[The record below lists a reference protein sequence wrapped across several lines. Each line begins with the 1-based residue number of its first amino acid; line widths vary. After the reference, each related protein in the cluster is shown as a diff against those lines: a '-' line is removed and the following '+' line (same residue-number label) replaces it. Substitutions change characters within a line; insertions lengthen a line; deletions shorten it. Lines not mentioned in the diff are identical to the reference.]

1 MTVRMNKM
9 ANTRKKLTMR
19 DCISATF
26 AVSASTFTLPAL
38 AASMV
43 AISSSAY
50 ADSRINNVSVIQTA
64 PAVTQLR
71 LGFSSTP
78 VLPTAY
84 QLADPSRLVLDFDKV
99 QNGLSTRATD
109 YNVGMIR
116 DISALNSDSTT
127 RLIVG
132 LKQEGSYTTTIS
144 GNDLLLTLSEPNRPT
159 VNKRIVRS
167 ATLPPATTV
176 ATSVVTPAATSIVTP
191 IVTNKSSVTVPNV
204 VVTPDVY
211 VTDNTNLTTTPI
223 VTPIIET
230 DSVAVTPIVAG
241 TTTVKKPA
249 PADTMVV
256 RVNPLLDPRLASS
269 QVSRQYSYDGLA
281 AVNFA
286 TASDGGGNVNIT
298 LANEAI
304 PVDVQR
310 QGNKLIVRLTGSTVP
325 RNLLRR
331 LNVNSGLVNSID
343 TSNQGQNGVVTIN
356 MNADYEYQAFQ
367 SGNQLT
373 IGITKPE
380 LLREPT
386 LEEKVYTGEA
396 LSMEFQ
402 DVEIRTVL
410 DILAQFTDMNIVASD
425 SVAGNITLRLIN
437 VPWDQALDIILK
449 SKNLGKRENGNV
461 ILVAPSAELATQEAQ
476 ELEAQLAVEAYEP
489 LRTEYIR
496 LSYAKAADVLT
507 LISQGSGG
515 SGGNSNGTANNRI
528 DDNSTLL
535 SNRGTVTVD
544 ERTNTLIIKDVPRS
558 IENIHNLIS
567 KIDIPV
573 RQVMIEARIVS
584 ASDTFSKEIGVRW
597 GILSN
602 GAANNRSLLVGG
614 SNQTINDLKN
624 FTIESTTINGQTVTY
639 PKYDISRPDNLN
651 VDLGVA
657 NPAGRIAFGLL
668 SMSDVMLDLE
678 LSALQADNRG
688 EVISTPKI
696 LTTDK
701 QTAKVSSGT
710 QIPYQEAAA
719 SGATST
725 SFKEAALS
733 LEATPNITPDGKIGL
748 QLNITNG
755 TPTIING
762 QVAISED
769 AISTNVIVEDGQTI
783 VLGGIFRNRTSN
795 GVEKVPFL
803 GDLPYVGQAFRRTM
817 RNNDKQELLIF
828 VTPKLIN
835 DGISRLN

>member
-1 MTVRMNKM
+1 MTVRNNKVM
-9 ANTRKKLTMR
+9 TMSDR
-19 DCISATF
+19 VSSSFAIS
-26 AVSASTFTLPAL
+26 VL
-38 AASMV
+38 AMSMV
-43 AISSSAY
+43 AISSSAH
-50 ADSRINNVSVIQTA
+50 AEQRINNVSVVQTA
-64 PAVTQLR
+64 PAVTQMR
-71 LGFSSTP
+71 LGFNGKP
-78 VLPTAY
+78 VLPAAY
-84 QLADPSRLVLDFDKV
+84 QLDNPSRLVLDFEQV
-99 QNGLSTRATD
+99 QNGLASRFSE
-109 YNVGMIR
+109 YNVGMIN
-116 DISALNSDSTT
+116 DVTTLNSDNTT

-132 LKQEGSYTTTIS
+132 LKQAGNYTTAIE
-144 GNDLLLTLSEPNRPT
+144 GNNLLLTISDPSRPV
-159 VNKRIVRS
+159 VNQ
-167 ATLPPATTV
+167 
-176 ATSVVTPAATSIVTP
+176 VVTDDPVQDVLNGNAAITTTAVVTP
-191 IVTNKSSVTVPNV
+191 IVESS
-204 VVTPDVY
+204 
-211 VTDNTNLTTTPI
+211 
-223 VTPIIET
+223 
-230 DSVAVTPIVAG
+230 SVAVAPIKTKVVKTQAVAAQ
-241 TTTVKKPA
+241 A

-256 RVNPLLDPRLASS
+256 RVNPLLSPQLAAS
-269 QVSRQYSYDGLA
+269 QVSKQYSYDGLT
-281 AVNFA
+281 AVNF
-286 TASDGGGNVNIT
+286 TKGNDGGGNVSIA

-310 QGNKLIVRLTGSTVP
+310 QGNKLVVRLTGSTVP

-331 LNVNSGLVNSID
+331 LNVNSGLVDSID
-343 TSNQGQNGVVTIN
+343 TKNQGQNGVITIN
-356 MNADYEYQAFQ
+356 VKEDFEYQAYQ
-367 SGNQLT
+367 SGNQLN
-373 IGITKPE
+373 INIRKPE

-402 DVEIRTVL
+402 DVEIRSVL
-410 DILAQFTDMNIVASD
+410 DILAHFTEMNIVASD

-461 ILVAPSAELATQEAQ
+461 ILVAPSTELAEQEAR
-476 ELEAQLAVEAYEP
+476 ELEAQQAVESYAP

-507 LISQGSGG
+507 LISQGSGSTG
-515 SGGNSNGTANNRI
+515 SSGSNSNIGNANSV
-528 DDNSTLL
+528 DNNTLL

-544 ERTNTLIIKDVPRS
+544 ERTNTLIIKDVAES
-558 IENIHNLIS
+558 IENIHKLIG

-584 ASDTFSKEIGVRW
+584 ATDSFSKEIGVRW

-602 GAANNRSLLVGG
+602 GAANNRNLLVGG
-614 SNQTINDLKN
+614 SNQTLWDLKD
-624 FTIESTTINGQTVTY
+624 FDVETTTVNGQTVSY

-696 LTTDK
+696 LTADK

-710 QIPYQEAAA
+710 QIPYQEASA
-719 SGATST
+719 SGATTT

-748 QLNITNG
+748 QLLITNG
-755 TPTIING
+755 TPTIINN
-762 QVAISED
+762 QVAIAED
-769 AISTNVIVEDGQTI
+769 SISTNVIVEDGQTV
-783 VLGGIFRNRTSN
+783 VLGGVFKNRKSN
-795 GVEKVPFL
+795 GVDKVPFL
-803 GDLPYVGQAFRRTM
+803 GDLPYVGRAFRKDV
-817 RNNDKQELLIF
+817 RNNAKEELLIF

-835 DGISRLN
+835 DGTSRLN

>member
-1 MTVRMNKM
+1 MTVRTNKVIRNNNNKRTIM
-9 ANTRKKLTMR
+9 SN
-19 DCISATF
+19 CVSATF
-26 AVSASTFTLPAL
+26 ALSASSFAMPAL
-38 AASMV
+38 VASMV

-50 ADSRINNVSVIQTA
+50 AADQRLNNVSVVQTA

-71 LGFSSTP
+71 LGFSGTP
-78 VLPTAY
+78 VVPTAY
-84 QLADPSRLVLDFDKV
+84 QLADPNRLVLDFEKV
-99 QNGLSTRATD
+99 QNGLTSRATD
-109 YNVGMIR
+109 YNIGMIN
-116 DISALNSDSTT
+116 DVTTLNNDSTT

-132 LKQEGSYTTTIS
+132 LKQEGSYSTAIS
-144 GNDLLLTLSEPNRPT
+144 GNDLLLTLTEPNRPT

-167 ATLPPATTV
+167 AT
-176 ATSVVTPAATSIVTP
+176 VTPVPVVTP
-191 IVTNKSSVTVPNV
+191 IVTTPNSVIVPSVVVTPNV
-204 VVTPDVY
+204 VVTD
-211 VTDNTNLTTTPI
+211 TDTLTTTG
-223 VTPIIET
+223 V
-230 DSVAVTPIVAG
+230 VTPIVETSSVAVAPIVASA
-241 TTTVKKPA
+241 TAVKVQA
-249 PADTMVV
+249 PTDTMVV

-269 QVSRQYSYDGLA
+269 QVSQQYSYDGLSA
-281 AVNFA
+281 LNFA
-286 TASDGGGNVNIT
+286 AGSNGGGNVSIS

-304 PVDVQR
+304 PVDIQR
-310 QGNKLIVRLTGSTVP
+310 QGNKLVVRLTGSTVP
-325 RNLLRR
+325 KNLLRR
-331 LNVNSGLVNSID
+331 LNVNSGLVGSID
-343 TSNQGQNGVVTIN
+343 TRNQGQNGVITIN

-367 SGNQLT
+367 SGNQLN
-373 IGITKPE
+373 IGISKPE

-386 LEEKVYTGEA
+386 IEEKVYKGEA

-402 DVEIRTVL
+402 DVEIRSVL

-425 SVAGNITLRLIN
+425 SVAGNITLRLVN

-449 SKNLGKRENGNV
+449 SKSLGKRENGNV

-507 LISQGSGG
+507 LISQGSGA
-515 SGGNSNGTANNRI
+515 SNTSNSSSASATNRADENN
-528 DDNSTLL
+528 TLL

-602 GAANNRSLLVGG
+602 GAANNRNLLVGG
-614 SNQTINDLKN
+614 SNQTLWDLKD
-624 FTIESTTINGQTVTY
+624 FDIQTTTINGQTVSY
-639 PKYDISRPDNLN
+639 PKYEITRPDNLN

-696 LTTDK
+696 LTMDK

-710 QIPYQEAAA
+710 QIPYQEASA
-719 SGATST
+719 SGATAI

-748 QLNITNG
+748 KLNITNG

-762 QVAISED
+762 QVAIAED

-803 GDLPYVGQAFRRTM
+803 GDLPYIGQAFRRTM

>member
-1 MTVRMNKM
+1 MTVRNNKVM
-9 ANTRKKLTMR
+9 TMSDR
-19 DCISATF
+19 VSSSFAISA
-26 AVSASTFTLPAL
+26 L
-38 AASMV
+38 AMSMV
-43 AISSSAY
+43 AISSSAH
-50 ADSRINNVSVIQTA
+50 AEQRINNVSVVQTA
-64 PAVTQLR
+64 PAVTQMR
-71 LGFSSTP
+71 LGFAGKP
-78 VLPTAY
+78 VLPAAY
-84 QLADPSRLVLDFDKV
+84 QLDNPSRLVLDFEQV
-99 QNGLSTRATD
+99 QNGLASRFSE
-109 YNVGMIR
+109 YNVGMIN
-116 DISALNSDSTT
+116 DVTTLNSDNTT

-132 LKQEGSYTTTIS
+132 LKQAGNYTTAIE
-144 GNDLLLTLSEPNRPT
+144 GNNLLLTISDPSRPV
-159 VNKRIVRS
+159 VNQ
-167 ATLPPATTV
+167 
-176 ATSVVTPAATSIVTP
+176 VVTNDPVQDVLNGNAAITTTAVVTP
-191 IVTNKSSVTVPNV
+191 IVESS
-204 VVTPDVY
+204 
-211 VTDNTNLTTTPI
+211 
-223 VTPIIET
+223 
-230 DSVAVTPIVAG
+230 SVAVAPIKTRVVKNQAVA
-241 TTTVKKPA
+241 TQA

-256 RVNPLLDPRLASS
+256 RVNPLLSPQLAAS
-269 QVSRQYSYDGLA
+269 QVSKQYSYDGLT
-281 AVNFA
+281 AVNF
-286 TASDGGGNVNIT
+286 TKGNDGGGNVSIA

-310 QGNKLIVRLTGSTVP
+310 QGNKLVVRLTGSTVP

-331 LNVNSGLVNSID
+331 LNVNSGLVDSID
-343 TSNQGQNGVVTIN
+343 TKNQGQNGVITIN
-356 MNADYEYQAFQ
+356 VKEDFEYQAYQ
-367 SGNQLT
+367 SGNQLN
-373 IGITKPE
+373 INIRKPE

-402 DVEIRTVL
+402 DVEIRSVL
-410 DILAQFTDMNIVASD
+410 DILAQFTEMNIVASD

-461 ILVAPSAELATQEAQ
+461 ILVAPSTELAEQEAR
-476 ELEAQLAVEAYEP
+476 ELEAQQAVESYAP

-507 LISQGSGG
+507 LISQGSGSTG
-515 SGGNSNGTANNRI
+515 SSGTGNANSV
-528 DDNSTLL
+528 DNNTLL

-544 ERTNTLIIKDVPRS
+544 ERTNTLIIKDVAES
-558 IENIHNLIS
+558 IENIHKLIG

-584 ASDTFSKEIGVRW
+584 ATDSFSKEIGVRW

-602 GAANNRSLLVGG
+602 GAANNRNLLVGG
-614 SNQTINDLKN
+614 SNQTLWDLKD
-624 FTIESTTINGQTVTY
+624 FDVETTTVNGQTVSY

-696 LTTDK
+696 LTADK

-710 QIPYQEAAA
+710 QIPYQEASA
-719 SGATST
+719 SGATTT

-748 QLNITNG
+748 QLLITNG
-755 TPTIING
+755 TPTIINN
-762 QVAISED
+762 QVAIAED
-769 AISTNVIVEDGQTI
+769 SISTNVSVEDGQTV
-783 VLGGIFRNRTSN
+783 VLGGVFKNRKSN
-795 GVEKVPFL
+795 GVDKVPFL
-803 GDLPYVGQAFRRTM
+803 GDLPYVGRAFRKDV
-817 RNNDKQELLIF
+817 RNNAKEELLIF

-835 DGISRLN
+835 DGTSRLN